1 MRAASIVRRLTVGH
15 VTMALA
21 ICLTVG
27 VAWALV
33 SPLFDHTDPEV
44 SAIQSL
50 PGYDLRYPGTTLLRT
65 VTRSSTLP
73 RGGTTGAEVIE
84 MFGMRATGQM
94 PDIVFWYGEK
104 LGVRG
109 WRLTDTAEAGP
120 LLPQLVW
127 NRQCYDL
134 RIATADLPLL
144 PAGEP
149 TPATSGY
156 DTVYSVTI
164 ENICATP
171 GTTG

>member
-1 MRAASIVRRLTVGH
+1 MRAANMAGRLTVGH

-21 ICLTVG
+21 VCLSVG

-33 SPLFDHTDPEV
+33 RPLFDHSDPQV
-44 SAIQSL
+44 SAIQSV
-50 PGYDLRYPGTTLLRT
+50 PGYALRYPGATLLET
-65 VTRSSTLP
+65 VTRSSTP
-73 RGGTTGAEVIE
+73 ARGGTTGAEVIE
-84 MFGMRATGQM
+84 VFGVRATEQM
-94 PDIVFWYGEK
+94 ADVVSWYGDQ
-104 LGVRG
+104 LGARE

-134 RIATADLPLL
+134 RIATMDLPLL

-156 DTVYSVTI
+156 GTIYNVTI
-164 ENICATP
+164 EYICASP
-171 GTTG
+171 GATG